1 MEVNDQNFQQE
12 VLENKKLVMVDF
24 WAPWCMPCQ
33 MLKPQIEELAE
44 TMKEKVDVKT
54 MNVDESPQ
62 TAGEYEIRSIPAVF
76 FFKNGE
82 IIKQVVGMQSKDVYV
97 KEIEKLSK

>member
-1 MEVNDQNFQQE
+1 MEVNDESFQKE

-33 MLKPQIEELAE
+33 MLKPMVEELGE
-44 TMKEKVDVKT
+44 EMKEKVDVKT
-54 MNVDESPQ
+54 MNVDENQ
-62 TAGEYEIRSIPAVF
+62 ETAKKYGIQSIPAVF

-82 IIKQVVGMQSKDVYV
+82 VVKEVIGMQSKDSYI
-97 KEIEKLSK
+97 EIIDELSR

>member
-62 TAGEYEIRSIPAVF
+62 TAGAYEIRSIPAVF
-76 FFKNGE
+76 FFKDGE
-82 IIKQVVGMQSKDVYV
+82 IVKQVIGMQSKDTYIKAVD
-97 KEIEKLSK
+97 ELSS